1 MASLIAKISNLLN
14 GQQVNL
20 NLPNKSRIGDL
31 VLDAALSEDID
42 LSSTVTK
49 NPIEN
54 ESSVADHIYLNPISV
69 KMTGSITDSS
79 FDIISSV
86 NNLSTLASN
95 ISNSIRGV
103 KQRSLKQ
110 STAYEILKDTWQ
122 KKSVVS
128 IVNYLDSFDNMVI
141 ENLRF
146 PTNQQTGDRLYFEV
160 DLVQIT
166 TADVETV
173 NISGNAKPVQDMISS
188 KVNYGTQSTSTPT
201 PEENTKIKSGLAN
214 AADYFRG

>member
-1 MASLIAKISNLLN
+1 MASLLAKISNLLN
-14 GQQVNL
+14 GRQVNL
-20 NLPNKSRIGDL
+20 NLPNKSMIGDL
-31 VLDAALSEDID
+31 VLDATLSEDID

-54 ESSVADHIYLNPISV
+54 GTAVADHIYLNPILV
-69 KMTGSITDSS
+69 KMTGCITDSS
-79 FDIISSV
+79 FDILGS
-86 NNLSTLASN
+86 NLNTFTGSITS
-95 ISNSIRGV
+95 SIRGI

-110 STAYEILKDTWQ
+110 STAYEILKDIWQ

-146 PTNQQTGDRLYFEV
+146 PTNQQTGDRLYFEI
-160 DLVQIT
+160 DLVQLT

-173 NISGNAKPVQDMISS
+173 NISGNAKPVQDMVSS
-188 KVNYGTQSTSTPT
+188 KVNYGTQRPRTPT
-201 PEENTKIKSGLAN
+201 SEEGTKIKSGLAN
-214 AADYFRG
+214 AVDYFRR

>member
-1 MASLIAKISNLLN
+1 MASLLAKISNLLN
-14 GQQVNL
+14 GRQLNL

-31 VLDAALSEDID
+31 VLDATLSEDID

-54 ESSVADHIYLNPISV
+54 GTAVADHIYLNPISV
-69 KMTGSITDSS
+69 KMTGCITDSS
-79 FDIISSV
+79 FDILGS
-86 NNLSTLASN
+86 NLNTFIGGITS
-95 ISNSIRGV
+95 SIRGI

-110 STAYEILKDTWQ
+110 STAYEILKDIWQ

-146 PTNQQTGDRLYFEV
+146 PTNQQTGDRLYFEI
-160 DLVQIT
+160 DLVQLT

-173 NISGNAKPVQDMISS
+173 NISGNAKPVQDMVSS
-188 KVNYGTQSTSTPT
+188 KVNYGTQRLRTPT
-201 PEENTKIKSGLAN
+201 PEEGTKIKSGLAN
-214 AADYFRG
+214 AVDYFRR